1 MEDLS
6 DLHISVQ
13 LTSAE
18 GKTSGLLQFS
28 DVFPNQCSGNL
39 TLKKIKIKIKNTNCF
54 EHLSPSKGS
63 LVEIDFMR
71 SSNIRFYE
79 IYSSYATCKSNFKN
93 YYFILCKTVTEKQQL
108 ATF

>member
-39 TLKKIKIKIKNTNCF
+39 TFKKKK
-54 EHLSPSKGS
+54 
-63 LVEIDFMR
+63 
-71 SSNIRFYE
+71 
-79 IYSSYATCKSNFKN
+79 
-93 YYFILCKTVTEKQQL
+93 
-108 ATF
+108 